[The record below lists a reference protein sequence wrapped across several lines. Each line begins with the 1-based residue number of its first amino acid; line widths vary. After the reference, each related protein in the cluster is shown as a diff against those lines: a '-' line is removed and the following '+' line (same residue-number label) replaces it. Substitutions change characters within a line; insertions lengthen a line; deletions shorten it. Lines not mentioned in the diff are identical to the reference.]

1 MKRSFELQVLIDLG
15 FERRDVG
22 QQVAVCQAD
31 AFRLRGRARSED
43 NLSQIARADRFI
55 SIRRR
60 RMTLD
65 KRDKMI
71 EAQRRLS
78 IFEMA
83 RLLLAE
89 QKQFGL
95 YLSARA
101 ISEIGRALFVQR
113 DYDCAAQH
121 TTEERRDPFGTVL
134 TPKNNAVA
142 FAYAA
147 RFKLTRELKS
157 RPREPSVRPARHT

>member
-1 MKRSFELQVLIDLG
+1 MTPDDIDQL
-15 FERRDVG
+15 
-22 QQVAVCQAD
+22 
-31 AFRLRGRARSED
+31 
-43 NLSQIARADRFI
+43 
-55 SIRRR
+55 
-60 RMTLD
+60 
-65 KRDKMI
+65 I

-95 YLSARA
+95 HLPPRA
-101 ISEIGRALFVQR
+101 IGEIGRALFVQR
-113 DYDCAAQH
+113 DRDRAAPQ
-121 TTEERRDPFGTVL
+121 TTEERRDPFGAVL

-147 RFKLTRELKS
+147 RFKLTRELKG
-157 RPREPSVRPARHT
+157 RPREPGVRPARHT